1 MTATTAA
8 QPLVDSAP
16 SRAVRSA
23 IEVVGRGLDG
33 LTHFCAVLERG
44 HVPVVTDSSLP
55 AETRARVLDA
65 VTARLTTDLGD
76 VTEPLLVVLTSGTTG
91 APRAVIRTLT
101 SWTSSHRMV
110 DTAFGL
116 RPDDVIWAPG
126 ALSSTLTLFAAHHAH
141 TTGRRAV
148 LSGPW
153 HGVEAAL
160 AEGAGHATVI
170 QAVPPIVADVLDA
183 VDAGRLPRLRVA
195 VVAGARVPAL
205 LHERA
210 RALGVRLIEYYGAA
224 ELSFVTIEGDPAPG
238 ADVGLRSSGRQD
250 GSGEIWVHSPYVAL
264 GYVDGDGPMHLV
276 DGWATVGDHGRM
288 RPDGTLEVLGRGDDA
303 VTVGG
308 HTVQV
313 ADVEAVLGEVPGV
326 ADVVCVGAPH
336 ERFGQ
341 RLVAV
346 VRPVPGAD
354 PGPAL
359 KAAARAGLP
368 PAARPT
374 GWVLVTDLPRTP
386 SGKIARGDVAALLP
400 HLP

>member
-1 MTATTAA
+1 MTAATASLSSIA
-8 QPLVDSAP
+8 PASPSSA
-16 SRAVRSA
+16 RQAV
-23 IEVVGRGLDG
+23 EVSGRGLDG
-33 LTHFCAVLERG
+33 LAQFEAVLEQG

-55 AETRARVLDA
+55 VESRAQVLDA
-65 VTARLTTDLGD
+65 VTARLAADLGD
-76 VTEPLLVVLTSGTTG
+76 VTEPLLVVLTSGTSG
-91 APRAVIRTLT
+91 APRAVVRTLA

-110 DTAFGL
+110 DAAFGL
-116 RPDDVIWAPG
+116 RPDDVIWVPG
-126 ALSSTLTLFAAHHAH
+126 ALSSTLTLFAAHHAR

-153 HGVEAAL
+153 HGVEAAR
-160 AEGAGHATVI
+160 AEGADEATVV
-170 QAVPPIVADVLDA
+170 QAVPPIVVDVLDA
-183 VDAGRLPRLRVA
+183 VEAGRLTRLRVA
-195 VVAGARVPAL
+195 VVAGARVPAR

-210 RALGVRLIEYYGAA
+210 RTLGVRLVEYYGAA
-224 ELSFVTIEGDPAPG
+224 ELSFVTIDGDPAPG
-238 ADVGLRSSGRQD
+238 ADVGLRSCGRQD
-250 GSGEIWVHSPYVAL
+250 GSGEIWVHSPYTAL
-264 GYVDGDGPMHLV
+264 GYIDGDGPMHQV

-288 RPDGTLEVLGRGDDA
+288 RPDGTLEVLGRGDAA
-303 VTVGG
+303 VTIGG

-313 ADVEAVLGEVPGV
+313 ADVEAVLSEVPGV
-326 ADVVCVGAPH
+326 AEVVCVGAPH

-346 VRPVPGAD
+346 VRPVPGTD

-374 GWVLVTDLPRTP
+374 GWVLVTELPRTP
-386 SGKIARGDVAALLP
+386 GGKIARGDVAALLP